1 MMMKTLESLLPK
13 LFITLIP
20 SEEGVQLYAEL
31 RKNARMIKRFEV
43 QTFKNAESL
52 EQRVRRLERESA
64 VSYISLLET
73 EAVQGLL
80 RDCIRME
87 VADPSHFEKICVD
100 DKWGVYM
107 ERDALFER
115 QREYKSVGLDFI
127 FSPFSLLYNVYQ
139 QSMQK
144 DDGLYLLLG
153 EGFLAGSVVK
163 EGVLLYGALTKMQ
176 RTLSFPEESDRLDN
190 SVQTIQSIVKA
201 FYETKTDGAMFIEK
215 IHMADALD
223 FDVRLEN
230 RLEEELFVEVEKR
243 SLDLPHELALL
254 GEMELT

>member
-1 MMMKTLESLLPK
+1 MKTLESLLPK
-13 LFITLIP
+13 LFITLTP
-20 SEEGVQLYAEL
+20 SEEGVKLYAEL
-31 RKNARMIKRFEV
+31 RKNAKMIKRFEE
-43 QTFKNAESL
+43 QTVKSVESL
-52 EQRVRRLERESA
+52 EKKLRQLERESA
-64 VSYISLLET
+64 VSYIALLET
-73 EAVQGLL
+73 EAAQGLL
-80 RDCIRME
+80 SDCNRME

-100 DKWGVYM
+100 DKWGIYM
-107 ERDALFER
+107 DKDALFER
-115 QREYKSVGLDFI
+115 QRDYKNIGLDFI

-153 EGFLAGSVVK
+153 EGFIVGSVVK
-163 EGVLLYGALTKMQ
+163 NGALLYGTLIKMQ
-176 RTLSFPEESDRLDN
+176 KPLSLHEENAILDDY
-190 SVQTIQSIVKA
+190 VHTMQSIVKD
-201 FYETKTDGAMFIEK
+201 FYEAKADGAMFIEK

-243 SLDLPHELALL
+243 SVELPHELAVL